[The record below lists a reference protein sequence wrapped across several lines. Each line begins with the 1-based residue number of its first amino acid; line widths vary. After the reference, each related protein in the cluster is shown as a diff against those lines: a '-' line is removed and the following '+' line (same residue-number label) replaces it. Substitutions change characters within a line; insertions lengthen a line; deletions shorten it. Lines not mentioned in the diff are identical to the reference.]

1 MDLLDLMLWASLLL
15 FAAGALLPKK
25 YGYKVAAAG
34 WVLFGVRWGL
44 STPDYYFNDHNIMY
58 TTACLL
64 AIPVTLYLALVMV
77 KDERESLMVLTKSAA
92 ISGIFYFPFEFLPWL
107 GTWLIQVTQIITVD
121 VLNAL
126 GQHAII
132 FNFYGTVEGITG
144 THYSIILN
152 QQNVEIILACTAIQ
166 SMALFVGVVGCIKA
180 PWDRKFKAFMISVPV
195 IYLLNVVRNT
205 FVISAYGNQWLQIA
219 PQMIVDWTG
228 QLPSYASFFWAHNV
242 LAEMGSLIALVII
255 SYAVISILPESLVY
269 IRDIFSL
276 VELGNIKKNLRGE
289 KVPEITPVLQR
300 KA

>member
-1 MDLLDLMLWASLLL
+1 MPYVGWSYMDLLDLMLWASLLL

-289 KVPEITPVLQR
+289 KVPE
-300 KA
+300 